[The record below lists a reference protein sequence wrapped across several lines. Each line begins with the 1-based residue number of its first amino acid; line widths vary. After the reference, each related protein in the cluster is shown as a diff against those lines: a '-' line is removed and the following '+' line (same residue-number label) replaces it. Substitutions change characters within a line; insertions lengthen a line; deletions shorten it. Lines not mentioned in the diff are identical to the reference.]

1 MRWRAIFF
9 INNNKKA
16 TKDYKQVFC
25 CGVKSGKRLPQVQ
38 DLMQFADDLIRIVKQ
53 LKFREV
59 KNNFH
64 KKLREDMKCA
74 DSKENTNS
82 RRQDIQ
88 YVQIK

>member
-1 MRWRAIFF
+1 
-9 INNNKKA
+9 
-16 TKDYKQVFC
+16 
-25 CGVKSGKRLPQVQ
+25 
-38 DLMQFADDLIRIVKQ
+38 MQFADDLIRIVKQ

-74 DSKENTNS
+74 VSKENTNS
-82 RRQDIQ
+82 HRQDIQ